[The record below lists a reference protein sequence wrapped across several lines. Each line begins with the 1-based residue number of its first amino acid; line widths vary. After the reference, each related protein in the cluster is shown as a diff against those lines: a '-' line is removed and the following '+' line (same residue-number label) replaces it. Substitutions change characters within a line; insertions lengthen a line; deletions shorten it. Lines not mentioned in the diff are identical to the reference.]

1 MQKRRHSLL
10 ESCLNT
16 ASGFILS
23 YICGLI
29 IFPLFGFAVGLGQ
42 NAAIVAVFT
51 VISVARNYAWR
62 RTFNWWHHAKH

>member
-29 IFPLFGFAVGLGQ
+29 IFPLFGFAVSPSA
-42 NAAIVAVFT
+42 NAEIVLIFT
-51 VISVARNYAWR
+51 LLSVARNYMWR
-62 RTFNWWHHAKH
+62 RTFNWWHYAKH